1 MRRLFNGSVSQFP
14 TGKTDLKQEP
24 LNEPIKGLNELIL
37 MKRAWLTT
45 DTHHQDYNILVT
57 GVFPNPLIK
66 GRGDGPASLGSPR
79 VLCLLRI

>member
-1 MRRLFNGSVSQFP
+1 MSQFP

-37 MKRAWLTT
+37 RKRAWLTT

-57 GVFPNPLIK
+57 GIFPNPLIK
-66 GRGDGPASLGSPR
+66 GRGDGRAGLGSPR
-79 VLCLLRI
+79 VSCLLRI